1 MATAKLVFDL
11 REGRLEVEGD
21 QSFVQQIYTDFKAE
35 LAKSASEKRVPDF
48 AEQKG
53 AETARQPKKARSSAR
68 KIKATSSNG
77 EDSSPNVSTYKP
89 SLDKT
94 LDLAKLR
101 TFIEPYQ
108 PKNAAEKILLY
119 AQFLKEELS
128 IEPCSVDAIYSCFS
142 HLKEKV
148 PTAFGQVLINTRGDA
163 YGYIDFTNT
172 KDITVSTRGMNHYN
186 FDIAKKDGAK

>member
-1 MATAKLVFDL
+1 MATAKLAINI

-35 LAKSASEKRVPDF
+35 LAKTASGKPAIAS
-48 AEQKG
+48 AEQRG
-53 AETARQPKKARSSAR
+53 ADAARQPKKARSSTR
-68 KIKATSSNG
+68 KPKATSSNG
-77 EDSSPNVSTYKP
+77 DDSSPNVSTYKP

-128 IEPCSVDAIYSCFS
+128 IEPCTVDAIYSCFS

-172 KDITVSTRGMNHYN
+172 KDITVSTRGMNRYN
-186 FDIAKKDGAK
+186 LDIAKKDGGK